1 MVQDLASTMGWAFWR
16 RNEGASGEDSPG
28 ASERDS
34 ETDPAAE
41 LRVRTRR
48 RLIGAAALL
57 LAAVFVVPMFLDST
71 PRPVSDTIKIT
82 VSGEVQPVKPAT
94 PETAAAPVVAKAE
107 AVPDAAKVESAPT
120 VAKVEAA
127 PVEPAVKAVVQGPAP
142 APTRTT
148 AEGEKFALQVAALS
162 SVGAANQLVARLKKA
177 GFVAYVEPIKTAEGP
192 RHRVRIGPFA
202 NRDDA
207 QKAGEKLR
215 AAGFAAAVV
224 GA

>member
-82 VSGEVQPVKPAT
+82 VSGEVQPVKPAP
-94 PETAAAPVVAKAE
+94 PETAVAPVVAKAE
-107 AVPDAAKVESAPT
+107 AVPDAAKVDPAPT

-127 PVEPAVKAVVQGPAP
+127 PAEPAVKAVVQAPAP

>member
-82 VSGEVQPVKPAT
+82 VSGEVQPVKPAP

-127 PVEPAVKAVVQGPAP
+127 PVEPAVKAVVQAPAP

>member
-82 VSGEVQPVKPAT
+82 VSGEVQPVKPAP
-94 PETAAAPVVAKAE
+94 PETAVAPIVAKAE
-107 AVPDAAKVESAPT
+107 AVPESAKVDTAPT

-127 PVEPAVKAVVQGPAP
+127 PVEPAVKAVVQAPAP